1 MVTIDAR
8 IIFPVV
14 SILAVGSFEV
24 DIIKKKILRVKES
37 GSILEYLLESLILG
51 SLSLIIFMLILARI
65 ADVLGLTSILE
76 RFVYIY
82 FSIGLAY
89 LIFKIY
95 KWVRKK
101 LPIYALSD
109 KKRITGSLGILLIA
123 IIGLMLFFYILQG
136 LVYPLRGWDFLHFY
150 LPNSFRIYITGQLG
164 RINELNFLPQF
175 KPPANILLYAYTFF
189 ITQSEMLHLVP
200 MLYLSGTVFL
210 CYRIAITEG
219 LSKKVSLF
227 SSIAFLATPLV
238 FFLVYEFQY
247 YQEIYIMFFS
257 AASFYFFRQFL
268 RKEKTKEKIYTTLL
282 TSLSLT
288 GCILSKISGF
298 IIPLVILVAV
308 PSDKIGKIIK
318 SIIIIG
324 FTYQLF
330 RKSLFDIFLG
340 TSIFL
345 LLIAGYCVYL
355 VITSKSL
362 PFSYT
367 RWLYIIGI
375 YSLPLAI
382 GVFWGV
388 FIMSIPGVKEYFLSL
403 YINPIYQQVSLKWP
417 GIDLPETETYL
428 ENAHH
433 ATFISSSFSI
443 FIASMFAGTW
453 IIFKIIGI
461 VKSNKE
467 NKEILLWLFFFFLLW
482 QGLFANGSIRYLS
495 PILIPISLI
504 FAIGIDSVIKFL
516 NNRDGLERDGFFTT
530 LFIIASAFLSLYPN
544 MPFEIVKEDFH
555 LRWYNAHTHIGS
567 LLGYILLFNLA
578 FFFLLWKEK
587 KLKLSF
593 SMIYNKKF
601 NFRKILA
608 GFIIFIVFF
617 VPFGAQAALL
627 IYVKFDINKFRTDY
641 CYYTRTSLLE
651 LTDAINRL
659 GYDDNQTVLTINTP
673 GLEYYASQP
682 VFDMFMLS
690 FITKSALGNSTFPL
704 ATKNITKTLE
714 FFQSYNVA
722 IFVSLN
728 TSNDWY
734 PAYLERYY
742 WNYDIYRLMNN
753 NLLFTWR
760 FSNEEYLM
768 FTINSYDPYI
778 GPVDIQIAG
787 NESKE
792 SLLARNPNSAEIH
805 GNYANLDALLD
816 LTAVPTNELINV
828 SLSTEYVFYENSSTA
843 IISKDIQQEKPINE
857 EFTRLSLLSLPYES
871 VGVNSVNITIAYENY
886 EGYLEE
892 ISYKLKAF
900 IQESVIIQRTT
911 NFWSYSGYYGFMY
924 I

>member
-8 IIFPVV
+8 LIFPIV
-14 SILAVGSFEV
+14 SILAVGSLEV
-24 DIIKKKILRVKES
+24 DIIKKKIIRIKDS
-37 GSILEYLLESLILG
+37 NSILEYLLESLILG
-51 SLSLIIFMLILARI
+51 SISLITLMLLLARL
-65 ADVLGLTSILE
+65 ADVFGLTTILE
-76 RFVYIY
+76 RFVYVY

-89 LIFKIY
+89 LVFKIY
-95 KWVRKK
+95 QWVRKK
-101 LPIYALSD
+101 LPFYALSD
-109 KKRITGSLGILLIA
+109 KKRITGSIEILLVV

-150 LPNSFRIYITGQLG
+150 LPNSFRIYVTGQLG

-189 ITQSEMLHLVP
+189 VTQTEMLHLVP
-200 MLYLSGTVFL
+200 MLFLTGTVFL
-210 CYRIAITEG
+210 CYKIAIAEG
-219 LSKKVSLF
+219 LSRKTALF
-227 SSIAFLATPLV
+227 GSIAFLATPLV

-257 AASFYFFRQFL
+257 TASFYFFRQFL
-268 RKEKTKEKIYTTLL
+268 QKNTTKEKIYTALI

-288 GCILSKISGF
+288 GCVLSKISGF

-308 PSDKIGKIIK
+308 PSDKIGKILR
-318 SIIIIG
+318 SIIIVG

-355 VITSKSL
+355 VLTSKTL

-367 RWLYIIGI
+367 RWLYILGI

-382 GVFWGV
+382 GIFWGV
-388 FIMSIPGVKEYFLSL
+388 FILSIPGVKEYLISL
-403 YINPIYQQVSLKWP
+403 YINPFHPEVSLKWP

-443 FIASMFAGTW
+443 FLATMFAGTW
-453 IIFKIIGI
+453 IIFKIIG
-461 VKSNKE
+461 VVTLNKE
-467 NKEILLWLFFFFLLW
+467 KKEILLWLFFFFLLW
-482 QGLFANGSIRYLS
+482 QGLFANGSIRYLA
-495 PILIPISLI
+495 PILIPISLV
-504 FAIGIDSVIKFL
+504 FVSGIDSVIKFF
-516 NNRDGLERDGFFTT
+516 NKRDGLERDGFFTT
-530 LFIIASAFLSLYPN
+530 LFVIASAYLSLYPI

-555 LRWYNAHTHIGS
+555 LRWYYAHTHIGT
-567 LLGYILLFNLA
+567 LLGYILLFNLV
-578 FFFLLWKEK
+578 FFLLLWKEK

-593 SMIYNKKF
+593 PMIYTKKF
-601 NFRKILA
+601 NLRKILA

-627 IYVKFDINKFRTDY
+627 IHVKFDIKKFQSNY

-651 LTDAINRL
+651 LIDAINRL

-682 VFDMFMLS
+682 VFDMFMLG
-690 FITKSALGNSTFPL
+690 FIARSAFGNSTFPL
-704 ATKNITKTLE
+704 EKKNITSIME
-714 FFQSYNVA
+714 FFQAYNVA

-728 TSNDWY
+728 SSNDWY
-734 PAYLERYY
+734 PAYLERFY
-742 WNYDIYRLMNN
+742 WQYDIYRLLHN

-760 FSNEEYLM
+760 FSNDEYIL
-768 FTINSYDPYI
+768 FTIKSYEPYI
-778 GPVDIQIAG
+778 GPVDIQLAG

-792 SLLARNPNSAEIH
+792 SLLARNPKSAEIQ
-805 GNYANLDALLD
+805 GNYANLDVLLD
-816 LTAVPTNELINV
+816 LTAIPTNKLVNI
-828 SLSTEYVFYENSSTA
+828 SLSTEYTFYENSSTT
-843 IISKDIQQEKPINE
+843 IKSRNLQVEKPLDE
-857 EFTRLSLLSLPYES
+857 EFNRLSLISLPTETIS
-871 VGVNSVNITIAYENY
+871 IQSVNITIYYEDY
-886 EGYLEE
+886 EGFIEE
-892 ISYKLKAF
+892 KSYNLKPF
-900 IQESVIIQRTT
+900 MKDSVTIIKYP
-911 NFWSYSGYYGFMY
+911 NFWSYAGYYGFFY

>member
-1 MVTIDAR
+1 MVAIDAR
-8 IIFPVV
+8 IIFPIV
-14 SILAVGSFEV
+14 SILAVGSLEV
-24 DIIKKKILRVKES
+24 DIIKKRILRIKES
-37 GSILEYLLESLILG
+37 ETILEYLLESLILG
-51 SLSLIIFMLILARI
+51 SISLIILMLIIARI
-65 ADVLGLTSILE
+65 ADVFDFATILE
-76 RFVYIY
+76 RFVYVY

-89 LIFKIY
+89 LVFKIY

-109 KKRITGSLGILLIA
+109 KKRVTGSLSILLIV
-123 IIGLMLFFYILQG
+123 IILLMLFFYILQG

-150 LPNSFRIYITGQLG
+150 LPNSFRIYVTGQLG
-164 RINELNFLPQF
+164 IVNELNFLPQF
-175 KPPANILLYAYTFF
+175 KPPANVLLYAYTFF
-189 ITQSEMLHLVP
+189 VTQAEMLHLVP
-200 MLYLSGTVFL
+200 MLFLTGTVFL
-210 CYRIAITEG
+210 CYKIAITEG
-219 LSKKVSLF
+219 LSEKVALF
-227 SSIAFLATPLV
+227 GSIAFLATPLV

-247 YQEIYIMFFS
+247 YQEIYIMFFT

-268 RKEKTKEKIYTTLL
+268 KKNTTKERMYTALL

-308 PSDKIGKIIK
+308 PSDKIGKILRA
-318 SIIIIG
+318 IIIIG
-324 FTYQLF
+324 FTIQLF
-330 RKSLFDIFLG
+330 RKSLFDIFVG

-362 PFSYT
+362 PISYT
-367 RWLYIIGI
+367 RWLYIAAIYSIPLAMGI
-375 YSLPLAI
+375 Y
-382 GVFWGV
+382 WGV
-388 FIMSIPGVKEYFLSL
+388 FILSIPGVKEYFLSL
-403 YINPIYQQVSLKWP
+403 YINPTYQNVSLKWP

-443 FIASMFAGTW
+443 FIATMFAGTW
-453 IIFKIIGI
+453 IIFKIIGVI
-461 VKSNKE
+461 KTNKE

-482 QGLFANGSIRYLS
+482 QGLFAHGSIRYLT
-495 PILIPISLI
+495 PILIPISLV
-504 FAIGIDSVIKFL
+504 FMVGIDSTIKFL
-516 NNRDGLERDGFFTT
+516 NKRDGLERDGFFTT
-530 LFIIASAFLSLYPN
+530 VFIIASAYLSLYPI
-544 MPFEIVKEDFH
+544 MPFEITNEDFH
-555 LRWYNAHTHIGS
+555 LRWYHAHTHFGS
-567 LLGYILLFNLA
+567 LLGYILLFNLV
-578 FFFLLWKEK
+578 FFLLLWKEK

-608 GFIIFIVFF
+608 GFFIFILFF

-627 IYVKFDINKFRTDY
+627 IHVKFDINKFHTDY
-641 CYYTRTSLLE
+641 CYYTRASLLE
-651 LTDAINRL
+651 LIDAINRL

-682 VFDMFMLS
+682 VFDMFMLG
-690 FITKSALGNSTFPL
+690 FITRTAFSNSTFTL
-704 ATKNITKTLE
+704 SKKNITRVIE

-742 WNYDIYRLMNN
+742 WNYDIYRLIHN

-760 FSNEEYLM
+760 FSNEEYMM
-768 FTINSYDPYI
+768 FTINSYDSYI
-778 GPVDIQIAG
+778 GPVDIQISG

-792 SLLARNPNSAEIH
+792 SLLAQNPNSAEIH
-805 GNYANLDALLD
+805 GNYANLDAVLD
-816 LTAVPTNELINV
+816 LTAVPTNELVNI
-828 SLSTEYVFYENSSTA
+828 SLSTAYTFYENSSTVLIA
-843 IISKDIQQEKPINE
+843 KEISLEKPMNE
-857 EFTRLSLLSLPYES
+857 EFTRLSLLSLPDES
-871 VGVNSVNITIAYENY
+871 IGVNSLNITITYENY
-886 EGYLEE
+886 EGYVEE

-900 IQESVIIQRTT
+900 MKESVVIQRIT
-911 NFWSYSGYYGFMY
+911 NYWSYSGYYGFVY
-924 I
+924 L

>member
-1 MVTIDAR
+1 MVAIDAR
-8 IIFPVV
+8 IIFPIV
-14 SILAVGSFEV
+14 SILAVGSLEV
-24 DIIKKKILRVKES
+24 DIIKKRILRIKES
-37 GSILEYLLESLILG
+37 ESILEYLLESLILG
-51 SLSLIIFMLILARI
+51 SISLITLMLIISRL
-65 ADVLGLTSILE
+65 ADVLGLTTFLE
-76 RFVYIY
+76 RFVYVY

-89 LIFKIY
+89 LVFKIY

-101 LPIYALSD
+101 LPIFALSD
-109 KKRITGSLGILLIA
+109 KKRITGSLNILLIV
-123 IIGLMLFFYILQG
+123 IIGLMLFFYIMQG

-150 LPNSFRIYITGQLG
+150 LPNSFRIYVTGQLG
-164 RINELNFLPQF
+164 KINELNFLPQF

-189 ITQSEMLHLVP
+189 ITQTEMLHLVP
-200 MLYLSGTVFL
+200 MLFLSGTVLL
-210 CYRIAITEG
+210 CYKIAIAEG
-219 LSKKVSLF
+219 LTKKIALF
-227 SSIAFLATPLV
+227 GSIAFLATPLV

-268 RKEKTKEKIYTTLL
+268 KKDNTKDKIYSALL

-288 GCILSKISGF
+288 GCVLSKISGF

-308 PSDKIGKIIK
+308 PSDKIGKIIR

-324 FTYQLF
+324 FTVQLF
-330 RKSLFDIFLG
+330 RKSLLDIFLG

-355 VITSKSL
+355 VMSSKSL
-362 PFSYT
+362 PISYT
-367 RWLYIIGI
+367 RWLYIAGI

-388 FIMSIPGVKEYFLSL
+388 FILSIPGVKEYFLDL
-403 YINPIYQQVSLKWP
+403 YVSPTNQIVSLRWP

-443 FIASMFAGTW
+443 FLASMFAGTW
-453 IIFKIIGI
+453 IIFKIIGV
-461 VKSNKE
+461 VKTNKE

-482 QGLFANGSIRYLS
+482 QGLFATGSIRYLV
-495 PILIPISLI
+495 PILIPISLV
-504 FAIGIDSVIKFL
+504 FMVGIDSVIKFL
-516 NNRDGLERDGFFTT
+516 NKRDGLERDGFFATV
-530 LFIIASAFLSLYPN
+530 FIIASGYLSLYPI
-544 MPFEIVKEDFH
+544 MPFEVVKEDFH
-555 LRWYNAHTHIGS
+555 LRWYHAHTHLGS
-567 LLGYILLFNLA
+567 LLGYILLFNVI
-578 FFFLLWKEK
+578 FFLLLWKEK

-593 SMIYNKKF
+593 PMIYNKKF
-601 NFRKILA
+601 NLRKIVA
-608 GFIIFIVFF
+608 GFFIFILFF

-627 IYVKFDINKFRTDY
+627 IQVKFNIEKFHSDY

-651 LTDAINRL
+651 LIDAINRL

-690 FITKSALGNSTFPL
+690 FITRSALGNSTFPL
-704 ATKNITKTLE
+704 AKNNITKTME
-714 FFQSYNVA
+714 FFQNYNVA

-742 WNYDIYRLMNN
+742 WNYDIYRLMHN

-760 FSNEEYLM
+760 FSNDEFLM

-778 GPVDIQIAG
+778 GPVDIQLAG

-792 SLLARNPNSAEIH
+792 SLLARNPNSAEIY

-816 LTAVPTNELINV
+816 FTAIPTNEMINIT
-828 SLSTEYVFYENSSTA
+828 LSTEYTFYANSSTT
-843 IISKDIQQEKPINE
+843 IKTRNIQIEKPLNE
-857 EFTRLSLLSLPYES
+857 EFNRVSLLSLPTETITLQ
-871 VGVNSVNITIAYENY
+871 SVNITISYENY
-886 EGYLEE
+886 EGFIEE
-892 ISYKLKAF
+892 ISYRLNPFKKDN
-900 IQESVIIQRTT
+900 ITIIKHSD
-911 NFWSYSGYYGFMY
+911 FWSYSGYYGFIY
-924 I
+924 S